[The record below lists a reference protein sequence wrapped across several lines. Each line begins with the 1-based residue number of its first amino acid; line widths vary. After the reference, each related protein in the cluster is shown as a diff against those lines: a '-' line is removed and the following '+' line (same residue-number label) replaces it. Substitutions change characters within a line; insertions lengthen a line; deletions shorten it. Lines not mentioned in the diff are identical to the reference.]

1 MNPAI
6 AFLIFAALGLST
18 LSRAAQVQAR
28 ADFSGDGLRSFY
40 FAVGN
45 YYQVP
50 ERQVD
55 LVRDRALP
63 PDEVPVAFF
72 VARRAGVSPTV
83 VVDLR
88 RRGVSWADI
97 AMHFHFGPDIYYFRD
112 GPPYGKAY
120 GYWKNHPPRDA
131 EVIDAVNNSFSVGV
145 SSRDSGAST
154 DRTLT
159 QRQLC
164 CGRRGLRGQAA
175 QER

>member
-50 ERQVD
+50 ERQVV
-55 LVRDRALP
+55 LVRERALP

-72 VARRAGVSPTV
+72 VAQRASVKDRKSV
-83 VVDLR
+83 V
-88 RRGVSWADI
+88 
-97 AMHFHFGPDIYYFRD
+97 
-112 GPPYGKAY
+112 
-120 GYWKNHPPRDA
+120 
-131 EVIDAVNNSFSVGV
+131 
-145 SSRDSGAST
+145 
-154 DRTLT
+154 
-159 QRQLC
+159 
-164 CGRRGLRGQAA
+164 
-175 QER
+175 